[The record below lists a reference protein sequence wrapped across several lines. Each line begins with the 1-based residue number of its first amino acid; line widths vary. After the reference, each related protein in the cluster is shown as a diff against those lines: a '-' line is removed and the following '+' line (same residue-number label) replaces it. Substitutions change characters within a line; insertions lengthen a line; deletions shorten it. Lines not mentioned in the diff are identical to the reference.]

1 MPCNTICR
9 LSLLSC
15 CVIHK
20 MNESFSIHHHGLG
33 LVVMLGLVGSPQVA
47 AAGHPEGAWLVDD
60 PAPVMAGPID
70 RHLSRQAGEV
80 RVAQNAEPARLVAQA
95 GNDDAG
101 ARDMVPVPAG
111 RLRDIERTRRE
122 AGHCIRIEEDAER
135 LSCYD
140 ELMARRLPPSDPD
153 LPRQPAGSYGL
164 SPAGGV
170 APAALRPGAGST
182 GMRLEGRGVD
192 PAGGADTAGAAITAG
207 EDEGEPPLR
216 QWASAREAS
225 RAVQDVRRSLGA
237 DLTDRWELDAASDRG
252 RFLLRPYKP
261 MYALVVDWT
270 SNLNRYPQSPNPL
283 NTVQPGSSAAA
294 SLDPG
299 NAKRAEAQFQ
309 VSFKSKVADDLFG
322 SNGDIWLAYTQMS
335 LWQIYSGKL
344 SRPFRETN
352 YEPEVMAVFRT
363 DYRLGGWRA
372 RMASVSLNHQSN
384 GRPQPLSRSWNRVIF
399 QAGLEHGRWTLM
411 VRPWWRVPE
420 DAKDDDNPDINDYVG
435 RGEVVAVY
443 RRGGH
448 EWAATLRHSLRTGR
462 HSRGSVNLDYAF
474 PISSYLK
481 AHLQIF
487 QGYGFSLIDYNHR
500 QTRIGLGI
508 SLVQWL

>member
-1 MPCNTICR
+1 
-9 LSLLSC
+9 
-15 CVIHK
+15 
-20 MNESFSIHHHGLG
+20 
-33 LVVMLGLVGSPQVA
+33 MLGLAGSPLVA
-47 AAGHPEGAWLVDD
+47 AAGDADGARWLSA
-60 PAPVMAGPID
+60 PAPATAGPTA
-70 RHLSRQAGEV
+70 RKLPRQAGDV
-80 RVAQNAEPARLVAQA
+80 PVGQRAVPARAVAQA
-95 GNDDAG
+95 DKGEAR

-122 AGHCIRIEEDAER
+122 AGHCIRIEDDAER

-140 ELMARRLPPSDPD
+140 ELMARRLPPSDPE
-153 LPRQPAGSYGL
+153 LPLQPAGSYGL

-170 APAALRPGAGST
+170 APAASRSGTGKPGVQTRSVGHDASGGAGIT
-182 GMRLEGRGVD
+182 VE
-192 PAGGADTAGAAITAG
+192 AD
-207 EDEGEPPLR
+207 DEEPPLR

-372 RMASVSLNHQSN
+372 QMASVSLNHQSN

-481 AHLQIF
+481 AHLQLF